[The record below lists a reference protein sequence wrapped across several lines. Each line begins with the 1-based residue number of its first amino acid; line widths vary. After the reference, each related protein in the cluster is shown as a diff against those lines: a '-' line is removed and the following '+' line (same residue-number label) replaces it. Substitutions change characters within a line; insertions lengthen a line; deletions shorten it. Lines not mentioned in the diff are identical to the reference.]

1 MDAVLGLC
9 TEILEH
15 TSADEVAVCNLAS
28 VSGDGDYDLQELY
41 RVLKA
46 ATPNLNKV
54 IDRNYFAVEGA
65 RRSNLRH
72 RPIGLGVQALHWCT
86 THALHWPYCLHRWI
100 RLLWRQVPLVAAL
113 TKIPGGDFVCAA
125 SVDRT

>member
-9 TEILEH
+9 TETLEH

-28 VSGDGDYDLQELY
+28 ASGDGDYDLQEIY

-54 IDRNYFAVEGA
+54 IDRSYFAEEGA

-72 RPIGLGVQALHWCT
+72 WPIGLGVQGLADAL
-86 THALHWPYCLHRWI
+86 
-100 RLLWRQVPLVAAL
+100 Q
-113 TKIPGGDFVCAA
+113 
-125 SVDRT
+125 